1 MIFFKRNRKECIILL
16 PKRNAL
22 RTKRKQKKI
31 QEKAKKK
38 AGKEDVW
45 WLMTIDVPVVE
56 AHTQIHLHTH
66 TPVEKHNLEI
76 FVKRKKLQKTK

>member
-1 MIFFKRNRKECIILL
+1 MILFKRHRKKCIILL
-16 PKRNAL
+16 PKTNAL

-31 QEKAKKK
+31 QEKTRKK

-56 AHTQIHLHTH
+56 AHTQIHRYTYTHTH
-66 TPVEKHNLEI
+66 QLKIISKYL
-76 FVKRKKLQKTK
+76 

>member
-1 MIFFKRNRKECIILL
+1 M
-16 PKRNAL
+16 PKTNAL

-31 QEKAKKK
+31 QDKTRKK

-76 FVKRKKLQKTK
+76 FVKRKKITKNKIK

>member
-1 MIFFKRNRKECIILL
+1 MILFKRNRKECIILL
-16 PKRNAL
+16 PKTNAL

-31 QEKAKKK
+31 QDKTRKK

-66 TPVEKHNLEI
+66 TS
-76 FVKRKKLQKTK
+76 

>member
-1 MIFFKRNRKECIILL
+1 MYYIIA
-16 PKRNAL
+16 KNK
-22 RTKRKQKKI
+22 RTKNKKKQKKI
-31 QEKAKKK
+31 QDKTRKK

-66 TPVEKHNLEI
+66 TS
-76 FVKRKKLQKTK
+76 